1 MQNYIF
7 VCNIPCNLELVWYN
21 RGMKPIEENCQNS
34 NEPWYDIY
42 VMSRSFIE
50 NIVSKFGKKDLFFRD
65 CYNYRNLSKNDLIN
79 TIDSSCTIQKI
90 CRDFPKHVVDK
101 YVSAIGRNKFKKCLD
116 AKDLVVETLFDDQ
129 DYFVDCKDVQD
140 FWKDD
145 DSVFPE
151 IDGSQYVD
159 FERYLMED
167 IEDFDL
173 KRNESFYILREKT
186 KSLED
191 C

>member
-1 MQNYIF
+1 
-7 VCNIPCNLELVWYN
+7 
-21 RGMKPIEENCQNS
+21 MKSIEEKSQNS

-42 VMSRSFIE
+42 VMSRSFIDD
-50 NIVSKFGKKDLFFRD
+50 IVSKFGKNDLFFRD
-65 CYNYRNLSKNDLIN
+65 CYNYRNLSKNDVIK

-90 CRDFPKHVVDK
+90 YRDFPKHVVDK
-101 YVSAIGRNKFKKCLD
+101 YISAIGQDKFKKCLD
-116 AKDLVVETLFDDQ
+116 TKEMVVETLFDDQ

-140 FWKDD
+140 FWKSD

-159 FERYLMED
+159 FEKYLMED

-173 KRNESFYILREKT
+173 KQNESFYVLREKT
-186 KSLED
+186 KNFEYS
-191 C
+191 